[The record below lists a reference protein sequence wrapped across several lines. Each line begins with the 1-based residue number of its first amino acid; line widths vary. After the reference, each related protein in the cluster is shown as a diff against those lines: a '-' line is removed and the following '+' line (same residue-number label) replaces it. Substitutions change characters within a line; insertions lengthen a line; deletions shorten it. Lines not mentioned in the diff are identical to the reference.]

1 MQLPLTASLR
11 RPFVW
16 VGLILVLASLT
27 LVAYTWSIK
36 RQVSQVE
43 QHIAQLQASLKV
55 EAENQSQL
63 RPPADVIDFAQ
74 RLPATA
80 PTTDVIREIQ
90 RSAKAN
96 GVVFASFDVS
106 SRVATTQ
113 TLGKTDLSFRL
124 QGSYAN
130 IKRVLKDVLGRYPVA
145 VLAHLQI
152 QRASSPMDLAAQ
164 VELVLLSKAFPSPDR
179 ADIE

>member
-36 RQVSQVE
+36 RQASQVE

-55 EAENQSQL
+55 EAENQPQL

-90 RSAKAN
+90 RSSTAN
-96 GVVFASFDVS
+96 GVVFAGFDVS
-106 SRVATTQ
+106 NRVATTQ

-164 VELVLLSKAFPSPDR
+164 VELVLLSKALPSPDR